1 MTAIEIGL
9 AAISVKYEGGLCEHC
24 AESVVST
31 NIPDQHTPFHNRGEI
46 QTKSL
51 NNFRSYILQGNE
63 RALTAS

>member
-9 AAISVKYEGGLCEHC
+9 AVISVKYEGGPFENC

-51 NNFRSYILQGNE
+51 
-63 RALTAS
+63 